1 MVTHPAAVPAVEH
14 NAGHA
19 WKRVLDEANMK
30 ISTFISGSL
39 ALALAA
45 TSITPSFAAPVLPAN
60 SGDKAIYE
68 QVQSRSATEEEQ
80 LRRKFTGEDRQRQG
94 ERQRREERE
103 MRRGERREE
112 RGERR
117 GERREQRVE
126 RREQR
131 GERQQQR
138 RQQRIERRGNQAYY
152 NGHRGY
158 REQRRGYRYYEG
170 YWFPPAAFLLGAII
184 ASQPSYRNSDW
195 EDHVDWCYDRYGNR
209 YRERDNSYMSRSG
222 YRRECV
228 SPYY

>member
-1 MVTHPAAVPAVEH
+1 
-14 NAGHA
+14 
-19 WKRVLDEANMK
+19 MK

-80 LRRKFTGEDRQRQG
+80 LRRKFTGEDRQRQ
-94 ERQRREERE
+94 
-103 MRRGERREE
+103 
-112 RGERR
+112 GERR